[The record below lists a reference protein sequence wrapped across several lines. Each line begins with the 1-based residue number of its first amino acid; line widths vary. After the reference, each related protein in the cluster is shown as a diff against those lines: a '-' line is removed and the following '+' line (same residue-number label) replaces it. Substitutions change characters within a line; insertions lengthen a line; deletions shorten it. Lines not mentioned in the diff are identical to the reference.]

1 MIDEDLAEYQHKT
14 GLLNIRYAVR
24 YCLRVG
30 DRERGEQLLREL
42 SQQCDELTRGLGLS
56 RPRKRRRVGEENI
69 PARPSR

>member
-1 MIDEDLAEYQHKT
+1 
-14 GLLNIRYAVR
+14 
-24 YCLRVG
+24 
-30 DRERGEQLLREL
+30 LREL